1 MEQGRVSSVTMKQTS
16 RPINSKMQQKITYLI
31 LYCVKSDSFY
41 LIQIWSLKQYFICE
55 NRSKDA
61 LNCCEV
67 CEIVMQ
73 T

>member
-1 MEQGRVSSVTMKQTS
+1 
-16 RPINSKMQQKITYLI
+16 MQQKITYLI
-31 LYCVKSDSFY
+31 LYCVKSDWFY
-41 LIQIWSLKQYFICE
+41 LIKIWSLKQYFICE